1 MLVAAAQMEVQ
12 NQQMEHEVVS
22 TVTEMLT
29 RRELEEVKRHKYFMS
44 ESRGYDVG
52 YEAACSDWLANHAA
66 EFRQQEQSRML
77 DMQREEIAR
86 HKWIESEK
94 ANCDLGRAAALDWVL
109 KYAAQW
115 RAWYNATYLR

>member
-1 MLVAAAQMEVQ
+1 MKVSI
-12 NQQMEHEVVS
+12 QQVEREVVLA
-22 TVTEMLT
+22 VTEMLT

-44 ESRGYDVG
+44 ESLGYDVG
-52 YEAACSDWLANHAA
+52 YEAACSDWLANHATA
-66 EFRQQEQSRML
+66 FRQQEQARML
-77 DMQREEIAR
+77 NMQREEIAR

-94 ANCDLGRAAALDWVL
+94 AKCDVGRAAALDWVL